1 MTTLRR
7 LAGQGRR
14 VPLTPVAVLAM
25 TLLGSF
31 GAASTYKM
39 DGLLAI
45 NDAPSPCLG
54 VRVKVFENSKLKT
67 EVTVTPDGQVK
78 PVSRTATLIP
88 QFVKGT
94 TYGLEGSCV
103 STSNTYQNSQ
113 LNFKAEGRTVM
124 VVFTKTGFLFKR
136 GGLAY

>member
-1 MTTLRR
+1 MTILRR
-7 LAGQGRR
+7 VADQGRR
-14 VPLTPVAVLAM
+14 IPLISTTVL
-25 TLLGSF
+25 TLTVLGSMSL
-31 GAASTYKM
+31 AATYKM

-78 PVSRTATLIP
+78 PVGRTPAPVP
-88 QFVKGT
+88 QFTKGT
-94 TYGLEGSCV
+94 TYGLEGTCV

-113 LNFKAEGRTVM
+113 LSFKAEGRTVM
-124 VVFTKTGFLFKR
+124 VVFTKSGFLFKR

>member
-1 MTTLRR
+1 MT
-7 LAGQGRR
+7 
-14 VPLTPVAVLAM
+14 V
-25 TLLGSF
+25 LGSS
-31 GAASTYKM
+31 GLASTYRM

-54 VRVKVFENSKLKT
+54 VRVKVFENSKLKM
-67 EVTVTPDGQVK
+67 EVTVTPDGKVK
-78 PVSRTATLIP
+78 PVGRTAASVP
-88 QFVKGT
+88 QFAKGT
-94 TYGLEGSCV
+94 TYGLEGTCV
-103 STSNTYQNSQ
+103 STSNIYQNSQ

>member
-1 MTTLRR
+1 MTIPQR
-7 LAGQGRR
+7 LVDSGQRS
-14 VPLTPVAVLAM
+14 PLVLTA
-25 TLLGSF
+25 LGALTVWGSVSL
-31 GAASTYKM
+31 AATYKM

-78 PVSRTATLIP
+78 PVGRTAAPVP
-88 QFVKGT
+88 QFAKGT
-94 TYGLEGSCV
+94 AYNLEGTCV

-113 LNFKAEGRTVM
+113 LSFKAEGRTVM

>member
-1 MTTLRR
+1 MTILQR
-7 LAGQGRR
+7 LADLGQRG
-14 VPLTPVAVLAM
+14 PLILTALGVLTVWGPMA
-25 TLLGSF
+25 S
-31 GAASTYKM
+31 ASTYKM

-54 VRVKVFENSKLKT
+54 VRVKVYENSKLKT
-67 EVTVTPDGQVK
+67 EVTVTPDGLVK
-78 PVSRTATLIP
+78 PVGRTSAPVP
-88 QFVKGT
+88 QFAKGT
-94 TYGLEGSCV
+94 AYSLEGTCV

-113 LNFKAEGRTVM
+113 LSFKAEGRTVM